1 MALPRSLSARSQ
13 SPAPGYANQ
22 SRPNSRGRRPRQQP
36 TRARSIATSIGE
48 KPAAGAEQP
57 GERVT
62 VGVRIRPL
70 LERERAKVHS
80 GCSAWIEPP
89 NRVVLQDPQ
98 TKQGRTFECDF
109 AFDSTD
115 PSGKDFAGQKVVY
128 DAIGSKIVAQ
138 TLDGYNSC
146 LLAYG
151 QTGTGKTYTII
162 GDYAGHVEEYG
173 LLPRIADNLFAEI
186 SQLKRDG
193 TTVRVQASY
202 VEIYNG
208 QLADLLVLESQNQ
221 RGHGRPPLGP
231 GQANA
236 PAKTDAKLVIHTHP
250 DVGVYVENLSELA
263 VSSAEEVHGLL
274 VAGARRRHTAKTSM
288 NDRSSRS
295 HTVFSLKV
303 ELRNVGEQGSHRMAT
318 AQVVDLAGRENEE
331 STEVTGERLKELTF
345 INRSLFQLANCISAL
360 TQASR
365 EHIPFRNSKLTMLV
379 SESFHRNSRTCLLA
393 ALTPAETG
401 YDENLLT
408 CRFLESARKIVTKPL
423 LNEFSSD
430 DLKTKLE
437 DEVVRIQRQLG
448 NLEGDSELVSRQ
460 AMLKQI
466 SRSWGEYEEAMARFI
481 AEQPDNTVAARQMRQ
496 AMLTDVCAVVGRT
509 LDGAS
514 VAVQNLEK
522 QQVDIG
528 SRLGHAESQLSAV
541 EARVQKLRQKRA
553 FSVPAK
559 QSRAQDRV
567 QLPPVIASERGLTR
581 NAGSAP
587 SVTVSISL
595 PPVVVLH

>member
-1 MALPRSLSARSQ
+1 VRSVAS
-13 SPAPGYANQ
+13 G
-22 SRPNSRGRRPRQQP
+22 
-36 TRARSIATSIGE
+36 IGE
-48 KPAAGAEQP
+48 KANGGATPAAEAQ

-70 LERERAKVHS
+70 LEREKAQRGGH
-80 GCSAWIEPP
+80 SAWIEPP
-89 NRVVLQDPQ
+89 NKVILQDPQ
-98 TKQGRTFECDF
+98 SKQGRALECDF

-115 PSGKDFAGQKVVY
+115 PTCKNYADQKVVY
-128 DAIGSKIVAQ
+128 EAIGSKIVSQ
-138 TLDGYNSC
+138 TLAGYNSC

-173 LLPRIADNLFAEI
+173 LLPRIADNLFVEL
-186 SQLKRDG
+186 SRLQRDG
-193 TTVRVQASY
+193 ATVHVQASY
-202 VEIYNG
+202 VEIYNN
-208 QLADLLVLESQNQ
+208 QLADLLSMEGQNQ
-221 RGHGRPPLGP
+221 RQVPGGKPPVQPAG
-231 GQANA
+231 AN
-236 PAKTDAKLVIHTHP
+236 KKDAKLVIHTHP

-263 VSSAEEVHGLL
+263 VSTAEEVHTLL

-303 ELRNVGEQGSHRMAT
+303 ELRNMGESGSHRMAT

-331 STEVTGERLKELTF
+331 STEVTGDRLKELTF

-360 TQASR
+360 TQSSR

-393 ALTPAETG
+393 ALTPAVNG

-408 CRFLESARKIVTKPL
+408 CRFLESARRVVTKPYV
-423 LNEFSSD
+423 NEFSSD

-437 DEVVRIQRQLG
+437 DEVIRIQKQLA
-448 NLEGDSELVSRQ
+448 NFEVNESELHSRQ
-460 AMLKQI
+460 ALLKYV
-466 SRSWGEYEEAMARFI
+466 SKSWMDFEEAMSRFL
-481 AEQPDNTVAARQMRQ
+481 AEQPENGSAFAMRK
-496 AMLTDVCAVVGRT
+496 AMLSDVCAVVGKS

-514 VAVQNLEK
+514 NAVQNLESK
-522 QQVDIG
+522 QVEIV
-528 SRLGHAESQLSAV
+528 SSLGKAESQLTAV
-541 EARVQKLRQKRA
+541 EDRVQKLREKRG

-559 QSRAQDRV
+559 PSSSRSQESVR
-567 QLPPVIASERGLTR
+567 LPPVVPSERSLTR
-581 NAGSAP
+581 NGGSAP
-587 SVTVSISL
+587 SVTVSVSL